1 MVELGVTTAAS
12 SRIWPC
18 QAMQHTERIKAV
30 RPAAARPSGA
40 EKARCVDSWGGRR
53 GGGEGRLGAGEMEAA
68 HGLETPDKGRTTDSL
83 VEVRLCRLGSVLA
96 MVAQPAADGAV
107 LEATEEGATYHG
119 DLVGGG
125 LNHGR

>member
-1 MVELGVTTAAS
+1 
-12 SRIWPC
+12 
-18 QAMQHTERIKAV
+18 
-30 RPAAARPSGA
+30 
-40 EKARCVDSWGGRR
+40 
-53 GGGEGRLGAGEMEAA
+53 MEAA

-125 LNHGR
+125 LNHGRWMSQRASRLAWASPRRGDADG